1 MFFLKSILVFF
12 GGKSVEHDISIIT
25 GVLTLNS
32 LDKTLYKPIPIYI
45 SKTGEWFTGEELFD
59 ISNFKEQAFKKL
71 NKVTLLSG
79 SNAIYTVKKNKI
91 KKLEVIYSAINCLH
105 GVNGEDGAIIGM
117 LKMCGIAFA
126 SPDLFGSS
134 LSIDKD
140 YTKLFLSGINVE
152 KLPCVRILRSSFYD
166 KRESATK
173 LIESRL
179 NYPVIVKPASL
190 GSSIGI
196 STAKNKNELL
206 VALNNA
212 FLYDDKVIVESEL
225 IKFKEINC
233 ACYRSNGKIIVSEC
247 EEPVTQNEI
256 LSFNDKYLGY
266 KTGANRKMPADIPN
280 SVRDKIRQTTEKIY
294 RKADFIGVIR
304 IDYIISDDK
313 IYVNEINTVPGSLA
327 YYLFVDTIKDFT
339 RLLTNL
345 IEEGVRY
352 HYQFLKR
359 KFTFNSSVLNG
370 FGVKG
375 AKPKVID
382 KN

>member
-1 MFFLKSILVFF
+1 MKSILVFF

-32 LDKTLYKPIPIYI
+32 LDKTRYKPIPVYI
-45 SKTGEWFTGEELFD
+45 TKSGEWMTGEELFD
-59 ISNFKEQAFKKL
+59 VSNFKEQTFKKL
-71 NKVTLLSG
+71 KSVTLLPS
-79 SNAIYTVKKNKI
+79 SNAIYTVKNNKF
-91 KKLEVIYSAINCLH
+91 KKLEVVYSAINCLH

-152 KLPCVRILRSSFYD
+152 KLPCVRILRNSFYE
-166 KRESATK
+166 KKESAIK
-173 LIESRL
+173 LIERKL
-179 NYPVIVKPASL
+179 KYPVIIKPASL

-206 VALNNA
+206 ISLSNA

-225 IKFKEINC
+225 LDFKEINC
-233 ACYRSNGKIIVSEC
+233 ACYRCGEKIIVSEC
-247 EEPVTQNEI
+247 EEPITKNEI
-256 LSFNDKYLGY
+256 LSFNDKYLGF

-280 SVRDKIRQTTEKIY
+280 SVREKIRQTTEKVY
-294 RKADFIGVIR
+294 RKADFVGVIR
-304 IDYIISDDK
+304 IDYILSDDK
-313 IYVNEINTVPGSLA
+313 IYLNEINTVPGSLA
-327 YYLFVDTIKDFT
+327 YYLFVDTIKDFSK
-339 RLLTNL
+339 LLTSL
-345 IEEGVRY
+345 IEEGVKR
-352 HYQFLKR
+352 HFEFQKR

-375 AKPKVID
+375 AKSKLID

>member
-1 MFFLKSILVFF
+1 MKNILVFF

-32 LDKTLYKPIPIYI
+32 LDKTLYNPIPIYI
-45 SKTGEWFTGEELFD
+45 NENGEWFTGEELFN
-59 ISNFKEQAFKKL
+59 ISNFKEKAFKKL
-71 NKVTLLSG
+71 KRTTLVSG
-79 SNAIYTVKKNKI
+79 SNAIYILKNNVLKNR
-91 KKLEVIYSAINCLH
+91 EVVYSAINCLH

-117 LKMCGIAFA
+117 LKMCNIPFS

-140 YTKLFLSGINVE
+140 YTKLFLSGISVD
-152 KLPCVRILRSSFYD
+152 KLSCVRILRKSFYEKKD
-166 KRESATK
+166 SAIK
-173 LIESRL
+173 LVERKF
-179 NYPVIVKPASL
+179 NYPVIVKPANL

-196 STAKNKNELL
+196 STAKDKKELL
-206 VALNNA
+206 FALDNA

-233 ACYRSNGKIIVSEC
+233 AAYRANDKIIVSEC
-247 EEPVTQNEI
+247 EEPITKNEI

-266 KTGANRKMPADIPN
+266 KTGANRKMPADISIN
-280 SVRDKIRQTTEKIY
+280 IRDKIRQTTEKIY
-294 RKADFIGVIR
+294 RKADFNGVIR
-304 IDYIISDDK
+304 IDYVISDEK

-327 YYLFVDTIKDFT
+327 YYLFVDTIKDFSK
-339 RLLTNL
+339 LLTTI
-345 IEEGVRY
+345 IEEGVKR
-352 HYQFLKR
+352 HFQFANR
-359 KFTFNSSVLNG
+359 KFTFKSNVLSG

-375 AKPKVID
+375 VKAKPID

>member
-1 MFFLKSILVFF
+1 MKSILVFF

-32 LDKTLYKPIPIYI
+32 IDKTIYNPIPIYI
-45 SKTGEWFTGEELFD
+45 TEKGEWFTGEELFN
-59 ISNFKEQAFKKL
+59 ISNFKERAFKKL
-71 NKVTLLSG
+71 KKVTLVSG
-79 SNAIYTVKKNKI
+79 SNAIYIVKRNKLE
-91 KKLEVIYSAINCLH
+91 KQEVIYSAINCLH

-117 LKMCGIAFA
+117 LKMCNISYS

-140 YTKLFLSGINVE
+140 YTKLFLSGINVD
-152 KLPCVRILRSSFYD
+152 KLSSVRIVRKSYFEKKD
-166 KRESATK
+166 SAIK
-173 LIESRL
+173 LVERKF

-196 STAKNKNELL
+196 STAKDRKGLL
-206 VALNNA
+206 FALDNA

-225 IKFKEINC
+225 FKFKEINC
-233 ACYRSNGKIIVSEC
+233 AAYRSNDKIIVSEC
-247 EEPVTQNEI
+247 EEPITQSEI

-280 SVRDKIRQTTEKIY
+280 NVRDKIRQTTEKIY
-294 RKADFIGVIR
+294 RKADFIGVVR
-304 IDYIISDDK
+304 IDYILSDGK

-327 YYLFVDTIKDFT
+327 YYLFVNTIKDFSK
-339 RLLTNL
+339 LLTNI
-345 IEEGVRY
+345 IEEGVKR
-352 HYQFLKR
+352 HYEFENR
-359 KFTFNSSVLNG
+359 KFTFKSNVLSG

-375 AKPKVID
+375 AKAKPID
-382 KN
+382 KK

>member
-1 MFFLKSILVFF
+1 MKSILVFF

-32 LDKTLYKPIPIYI
+32 IDKTIYNPIPIYI
-45 SKTGEWFTGEELFD
+45 TEKGEWFTGEELFN
-59 ISNFKEQAFKKL
+59 ISNFKERAFKKL
-71 NKVTLLSG
+71 KKVTLVSG
-79 SNAIYTVKKNKI
+79 SNAIYIVKRNKLE
-91 KKLEVIYSAINCLH
+91 KQEVIYSAINCLH

-117 LKMCGIAFA
+117 LKMCNISYS

-140 YTKLFLSGINVE
+140 YTKLFLSGINVD
-152 KLPCVRILRSSFYD
+152 KLSSVRIVRKSYFEKKD
-166 KRESATK
+166 SAIK
-173 LIESRL
+173 LVERKF

-196 STAKNKNELL
+196 STAKDRKGLL
-206 VALNNA
+206 FALDNA

-225 IKFKEINC
+225 FKIKEINC
-233 ACYRSNGKIIVSEC
+233 AAYRSNDKIIVSEC
-247 EEPVTQNEI
+247 EEPITQSEI

-280 SVRDKIRQTTEKIY
+280 NVRDKIRQTTEKIY
-294 RKADFIGVIR
+294 RKADFIGVVR
-304 IDYIISDDK
+304 IDYILSDGK

-327 YYLFVDTIKDFT
+327 YYLFVNTIKDFSK
-339 RLLTNL
+339 LLTNI
-345 IEEGVRY
+345 IEEGVKR
-352 HYQFLKR
+352 HYEFENR
-359 KFTFNSSVLNG
+359 KFTFKSNVLSG

-375 AKPKVID
+375 AKAKPID
-382 KN
+382 KK